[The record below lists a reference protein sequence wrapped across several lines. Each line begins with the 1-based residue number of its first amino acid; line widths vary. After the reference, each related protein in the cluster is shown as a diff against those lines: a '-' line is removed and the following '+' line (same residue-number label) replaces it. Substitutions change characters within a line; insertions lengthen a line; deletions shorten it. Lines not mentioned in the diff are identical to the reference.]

1 MSTGR
6 SGTGWSRK
14 LLMTRSWGCAHPGT
28 GGRPASEPAG
38 QVAERPPVLDA
49 ELPRPGRRVRLARLR
64 RVPARQLL
72 LPTPGIAGEGLA
84 SIALL
89 GGHGRERSGSRH
101 ALEAHPPRIDENP
114 RCGRERTADA

>member
-1 MSTGR
+1 MAWRAPSQRACGAGR
-6 SGTGWSRK
+6 RTTAG
-14 LLMTRSWGCAHPGT
+14 LHA
-28 GGRPASEPAG
+28 EP
-38 QVAERPPVLDA
+38 
-49 ELPRPGRRVRLARLR
+49 PRPGRAARPAPRR

-72 LPTPGIAGEGLA
+72 LTTLGIAAEALA

-89 GGHGRERSGSRH
+89 GGHGLERSGSRH